1 MWRPFGEID
10 RTFTR
15 EMIRATF
22 RRNYFRNIM
31 KFAQVHFKVKNFIM
45 LFVAGVINAVGV
57 TLLLLPA
64 AFYDSGFSGISM
76 LIIQLLPGSVQQYVQ
91 LWVPLIVLN
100 LPVFL
105 FAMKRQGLEFTLYSL
120 FAILIYS
127 LSSLM
132 FQELVPTEYFTN
144 GVSIIGG
151 GEKIICAIFG
161 GALSG
166 IGSGM
171 AIRFGGTMDGM
182 ESLAVMFAKRLNL
195 SVGNFVLIF
204 NIFLYIII
212 GILAFT
218 NVIPNSGAQDFTPA
232 LYSIVA
238 YFVASKAVDFI
249 SDGLDQ
255 AKGAFIITSKYD
267 EVCRALSDEFGRGLT
282 VIDGRGYYSQTE
294 KQVIYCVINRFQVA
308 KLREVVS
315 KNDPMAF
322 VTLMDITDV
331 IGTSIKYSRVNE
343 SFLKQRKQV
352 HEAFE
357 EKNDKSSKYDNGEE
371 P

>member
-1 MWRPFGEID
+1 MRH
-10 RTFTR
+10 
-15 EMIRATF
+15 
-22 RRNYFRNIM
+22 
-31 KFAQVHFKVKNFIM
+31 VHFKVKNFIM
-45 LFVAGVINAVGV
+45 LFVAGVVNATGV

-64 AFYDSGFSGISM
+64 NFYDSGISGVSM
-76 LIIQLLPGSVQQYVQ
+76 LVIQLLPAGVRQFVQ
-91 LWVPLIVLN
+91 LWIPLIVLN
-100 LPVFL
+100 APVFL
-105 FAMKRQGLEFTLYSL
+105 FAMKKQGIEFTLYSL
-120 FAILIYS
+120 FAIMVYS
-127 LSSLM
+127 LSSLV
-132 FQELVPTEYFTN
+132 FEQVIPRFVPDFFSA
-144 GVSIIGG
+144 GSPIGG

-161 GALSG
+161 GLLSG

-171 AIRFGGTMDGM
+171 AIRYGGTMDGM
-182 ESLAVMFAKRLNL
+182 ESLAVMFAKKLNL

-204 NIFLYIII
+204 NIFLYILI
-212 GILAFT
+212 GILAFAGA
-218 NVIPNSGAQDFTPA
+218 VPNSGISDFTPA

-255 AKGAFIITSKYD
+255 AKGALIITSKYD
-267 EVCRALSDEFGRGLT
+267 GVCKALSDEFGRGLT
-282 VIDGRGYYSQTE
+282 VMEGRGYYSQSE

-315 KNDPMAF
+315 RNDPMAF

-343 SFLKQRKQV
+343 KLLKQRRQQM
-352 HEAFE
+352 ELQEQQEIAE
-357 EKNDKSSKYDNGEE
+357 EPKERVYKYDNGEE

>member
-1 MWRPFGEID
+1 
-10 RTFTR
+10 
-15 EMIRATF
+15 
-22 RRNYFRNIM
+22 M
-31 KFAQVHFKVKNFIM
+31 KSVHVHFRLKNFLM
-45 LFVAGVINAVGV
+45 LFVAGVINATGV
-57 TLLLLPA
+57 TLLLFPLN
-64 AFYDSGFSGISM
+64 FYDSGLSGVSM
-76 LIIQLLPGSVQQYVQ
+76 LIIQLLPTNVQRYVQ
-91 LWVPLIVLN
+91 LWIPLILLN
-100 LPVFL
+100 APVFL
-105 FAMKRQGLEFTLYSL
+105 FAMKKQGIEFTLYSV

-127 LSSLM
+127 LSSLV
-132 FQELVPTEYFTN
+132 FQEIIPAKYAGTSV
-144 GVSIIGG
+144 IGG
-151 GEKIICAIFG
+151 SDKLICAVFG
-161 GALSG
+161 GLLSG

-182 ESLAVMFAKRLNL
+182 ESLAVMFAKKLNL

-204 NIFLYIII
+204 NVFLYILI
-212 GILAFT
+212 GILAYT
-218 NVIPNSGAQDFTPA
+218 NVIPGVIADKRDFLPA

-255 AKGAFIITSKYD
+255 AKGALIITSRYHG
-267 EVCRALSDEFGRGLT
+267 VCRALSEEFGRGLT

-294 KQVIYCVINRFQVA
+294 KQIIYCVINRFQVA

-315 KNDPMAF
+315 RNDPMAF

-343 SFLKQRKQV
+343 KFLKQRRQV
-352 HEAFE
+352 REAFE
-357 EKNDKSSKYDNGEE
+357 ENGEEQRHRKYDNDEE

>member
-1 MWRPFGEID
+1 MYVK
-10 RTFTR
+10 
-15 EMIRATF
+15 F
-22 RRNYFRNIM
+22 RL
-31 KFAQVHFKVKNFIM
+31 KNFIM
-45 LFVAGVINAVGV
+45 LFIAGVVNAVGV
-57 TLLLLPA
+57 TLLLMPA
-64 AFYDSGFSGISM
+64 NFYDSGISGVSM
-76 LIIQLLPGSVQQYVQ
+76 LIIQLLPEHLQRYIQ
-91 LWVPLIVLN
+91 LWIPLLALN
-100 LPVFL
+100 TPVFL
-105 FAMKRQGLEFTLYSL
+105 LAAKRQGIEFTLYSL
-120 FAILIYS
+120 FVIMIYS
-127 LSSLM
+127 LSSLI
-132 FQELVPTEYFTN
+132 FQQLVPAEYFEN

-182 ESLAVMFAKRLNL
+182 ESLAVMFAKKINL
-195 SVGNFVLIF
+195 TVGNFVLIF
-204 NIFLYIII
+204 NVFLYILI
-212 GILAFT
+212 GILAFC
-218 NVIPNSGAQDFTPA
+218 NFIPSGAKDFTPA

-267 EVCRALSDEFGRGLT
+267 VVCRALSCQFGRGLT
-282 VIDGRGYYSQTE
+282 VMDGHGYYSQTPKE
-294 KQVIYCVINRFQVA
+294 IIYCVINRFQVA

-315 KNDPMAF
+315 QNDPLAF
-322 VTLMDITDV
+322 VTVMDISDV

-343 SFLKQRKQV
+343 KFIEEQGTIVNQSAATEESQYDN
-352 HEAFE
+352 FE
-357 EKNDKSSKYDNGEE
+357 E

>member
-1 MWRPFGEID
+1 MQRS
-10 RTFTR
+10 
-15 EMIRATF
+15 
-22 RRNYFRNIM
+22 
-31 KFAQVHFKVKNFIM
+31 QVHFKIKNFIW
-45 LFVAGVINAVGV
+45 LFIAGVINATGV
-57 TLLLLPA
+57 TLLLLPSY
-64 AFYDSGFSGISM
+64 FYDSGLSGVSM
-76 LIIQLLPGSVQQYVQ
+76 LIIQALPNSVQNYIQ
-91 LWVPLIVLN
+91 LWIPLILLN
-100 LPVFL
+100 APIFL
-105 FAMKRQGLEFTLYSL
+105 FAMKRQGIEFTLYSL
-120 FAILIYS
+120 FAIMIYS
-127 LSSLM
+127 LCSLV
-132 FQELVPTEYFTN
+132 FQQVIPKFVPNFFDN
-144 GVSIIGG
+144 GSPIGG

-161 GALSG
+161 GLLSG

-182 ESLAVMFAKRLNL
+182 ESLAVMFAKKINL

-204 NIFLYIII
+204 NIFLYILV
-212 GILAFT
+212 GVLAFA
-218 NVIPNSGAQDFTPA
+218 NVIPSETSDFTPA

-238 YFVASKAVDFI
+238 YFAASKAVDFI

-282 VIDGRGYYSQTE
+282 VMNAHGYYSQTE

-315 KNDPMAF
+315 QNDPVAF
-322 VTLMDITDV
+322 VTLMDISDV

-343 SFLKQRKQV
+343 SFLKQRKQIKD
-352 HEAFE
+352 AFDSKAE
-357 EKNDKSSKYDNGEE
+357 EIATQYDNDEE

>member
-1 MWRPFGEID
+1 
-10 RTFTR
+10 
-15 EMIRATF
+15 
-22 RRNYFRNIM
+22 M
-31 KFAQVHFKVKNFIM
+31 KFKHVNFKVKNFIM
-45 LFVAGVINAVGV
+45 LFIAGVINAVGV
-57 TLLLLPA
+57 TLLLFPA
-64 AFYDSGFSGISM
+64 NFYDSGISGVSM
-76 LIIQLLPGSVQQYVQ
+76 LIIQILPEAIQSYVQ
-91 LWVPLIVLN
+91 LWIPLIVLN
-100 LPVFL
+100 APIFL
-105 FAMKRQGLEFTLYSL
+105 FAMKRQGIEFTLYSL
-120 FAILIYS
+120 FAIMIYS

-132 FQELVPTEYFTN
+132 FQKLVPTEYFEN

-161 GALSG
+161 GLLSG

-204 NIFLYIII
+204 NIFLYIIV
-212 GILAFT
+212 GVLAFA
-218 NVIPNSGAQDFTPA
+218 NVIPSGTSDFTPA

-238 YFVASKAVDFI
+238 YFAASKAVDFI
-249 SDGLDQ
+249 ADGLDQ

-267 EVCRALSDEFGRGLT
+267 AVCQALSDEFGRGLT
-282 VIDGRGYYSQTE
+282 VIDGRGYYSQAE

-315 KNDPMAF
+315 RNDPVAF

-343 SFLKQRKQV
+343 NFLKQRKQIN
-352 HEAFE
+352 EAFGGKTE
-357 EKNDKSSKYDNGEE
+357 EIKRNYDNGEE

>member
-1 MWRPFGEID
+1 M
-10 RTFTR
+10 
-15 EMIRATF
+15 
-22 RRNYFRNIM
+22 M
-31 KFAQVHFKVKNFIM
+31 KIQGIHFKIKNFIL
-45 LFVAGVINAVGV
+45 LFAAGVVNATGV

-64 AFYDSGFSGISM
+64 NFYDSGLSGVSM
-76 LIIQLLPGSVQQYVQ
+76 LIVQLVQTYCPDYVASYIQL
-91 LWVPLIVLN
+91 WIPLILLN
-100 LPVFL
+100 APVFL
-105 FAMKRQGLEFTLYSL
+105 FAMKRQGIEFTLYSL
-120 FAILIYS
+120 FAIMIYS
-127 LSSLM
+127 LTSLV
-132 FQELVPTEYFTN
+132 FEQVVPRFLPDFFIN
-144 GVSIIGG
+144 GSPIGG
-151 GEKIICAIFG
+151 AEKIICAIFG
-161 GALSG
+161 GLLSG

-182 ESLAVMFAKRLNL
+182 ESLAVMFAKKLNL

-204 NIFLYIII
+204 NIFLYILV
-212 GILAFT
+212 GILAF
-218 NVIPNSGAQDFTPA
+218 SGAVPSSTSSDFTPA

-255 AKGAFIITSKYD
+255 AKGALIITSRYD
-267 EVCRALSDEFGRGLT
+267 AVCHALSDEFGRGLT
-282 VIDGRGYYSQTE
+282 VIEARGYYSQSE

-315 KNDPMAF
+315 RNDPVAF

-343 SFLKQRKQV
+343 KFLKQRRQMKESLENTETEPQPT
-352 HEAFE
+352 ER
-357 EKNDKSSKYDNGEE
+357 KSKYDNGEE

>member
-1 MWRPFGEID
+1 M
-10 RTFTR
+10 
-15 EMIRATF
+15 AAAHV
-22 RRNYFRNIM
+22 
-31 KFAQVHFKVKNFIM
+31 KFKVKNFIM
-45 LFVAGVINAVGV
+45 LFIAGLVNAVGV
-57 TLLLLPA
+57 TLLLLPSN
-64 AFYDSGFSGISM
+64 FYDSGISGVAM
-76 LIIQLLPGSVQQYVQ
+76 LIIQLLPDAARRYIQ
-91 LWVPLIVLN
+91 LWLPLILLN
-100 LPVFL
+100 APIFL
-105 FAMKRQGLEFTLYSL
+105 FAMKRQGTEFTLYSL
-120 FAILIYS
+120 FVIMIYS
-127 LSSLM
+127 LCSLL
-132 FQELVPTEYFTN
+132 FQNIIPQFVPDFFKN
-144 GVSIIGG
+144 GSPIGG

-161 GALSG
+161 GLLSG

-204 NIFLYIII
+204 NIFLY
-212 GILAFT
+212 LAVGVLAVF
-218 NVIPNSGAQDFTPA
+218 NVIPNSSASDFTPA
-232 LYSIVA
+232 LYSVVA

-255 AKGAFIITSKYD
+255 AKGAFIITSRQD
-267 EVCRALSDEFGRGLT
+267 VVCRALSREFGRGLT
-282 VIDGRGYYSQTE
+282 VMDGRGYYSKTD

-315 KNDPMAF
+315 RNDPLAF

-343 SFLKQRKQV
+343 KLLRQRRLED
-352 HEAFE
+352 EAAIE
-357 EKNDKSSKYDNGEE
+357 EQPRKRKYDNDEE

>member
-1 MWRPFGEID
+1 M
-10 RTFTR
+10 
-15 EMIRATF
+15 
-22 RRNYFRNIM
+22 
-31 KFAQVHFKVKNFIM
+31 HFKIKNFIM
-45 LFVAGVINAVGV
+45 LFVAGVVNAVGV
-57 TLLLLPA
+57 TLLLLPSNL
-64 AFYDSGFSGISM
+64 YDSGISGVSM
-76 LIIQLLPGSVQQYVQ
+76 LIIQILPANVHPYVQ
-91 LWVPLIVLN
+91 LWIPLIILN
-100 LPVFL
+100 APVFL
-105 FAMKRQGLEFTLYSL
+105 FAMKKQGIEFTLYSL
-120 FAILIYS
+120 FAIMIYS
-127 LSSLM
+127 LCSLI
-132 FQELVPTEYFTN
+132 FQQVIPKFVPGFFEN
-144 GVSIIGG
+144 GSPIGG

-182 ESLAVMFAKRLNL
+182 ESLAVMFAKKLNL

-204 NIFLYIII
+204 NIFLYILV
-212 GILAFT
+212 GILAFV
-218 NVIPNSGAQDFTPA
+218 NVVPSGASDFTPA

-255 AKGAFIITSKYD
+255 AKGAFIITSKYK
-267 EVCRALSDEFGRGLT
+267 EVCNALSEEFGRGLT
-282 VIDGRGYYSQTE
+282 VIDAYGYYSQTE

-315 KNDPMAF
+315 QKDPVAF

-343 SFLKQRKQV
+343 NFLKQRKQIK
-352 HEAFE
+352 EAFE
-357 EKNDKSSKYDNGEE
+357 SKAEEIRKEYDNDEE

>member
-1 MWRPFGEID
+1 MRH
-10 RTFTR
+10 
-15 EMIRATF
+15 
-22 RRNYFRNIM
+22 
-31 KFAQVHFKVKNFIM
+31 VHFKVKNFIM
-45 LFVAGVINAVGV
+45 LFVAGVVNATGV
-57 TLLLLPA
+57 TLLLLPSN
-64 AFYDSGFSGISM
+64 FYDSGISGVSM
-76 LIIQLLPGSVQQYVQ
+76 LVIQLLPAGARQFVQ
-91 LWVPLIVLN
+91 LWIPLIVLN
-100 LPVFL
+100 APVFL
-105 FAMKRQGLEFTLYSL
+105 FAMKKQGIEFTLYSL
-120 FAILIYS
+120 FAIMIYS
-127 LSSLM
+127 LSSLV
-132 FQELVPTEYFTN
+132 FAQVIPRFVPDFFSA
-144 GVSIIGG
+144 GSPIGG

-161 GALSG
+161 GLLSG

-182 ESLAVMFAKRLNL
+182 ESLAVMFAKKLNL

-204 NIFLYIII
+204 NIFLYILI

-218 NVIPNSGAQDFTPA
+218 GAVPNSGTSDFTPA

-238 YFVASKAVDFI
+238 YFVAGKAVDFI

-255 AKGAFIITSKYD
+255 AKGALIITSKYD
-267 EVCRALSDEFGRGLT
+267 GVCKALSDEFGRGLT
-282 VIDGRGYYSQTE
+282 VMEGRGYYSQSE

-315 KNDPMAF
+315 RNDPMAF

-343 SFLKQRKQV
+343 KLLKQRRQQM
-352 HEAFE
+352 ELQRQQEIAE
-357 EKNDKSSKYDNGEE
+357 EPKERVYKYDNGEE

>member
-1 MWRPFGEID
+1 MSF
-10 RTFTR
+10 
-15 EMIRATF
+15 
-22 RRNYFRNIM
+22 
-31 KFAQVHFKVKNFIM
+31 KQVHFKIKNFIM
-45 LFVAGVINAVGV
+45 LFIAGAINATGV
-57 TLLLLPA
+57 TLLLLPSN
-64 AFYDSGFSGISM
+64 FYDSGFSGVSM
-76 LIIQLLPGSVQQYVQ
+76 LVIQMLPESVQSYVQ
-91 LWVPLIVLN
+91 LWIPLLILN
-100 LPVFL
+100 VPVFL

-120 FAILIYS
+120 FAIMVYS
-127 LSSLM
+127 LCSLV
-132 FQELVPTEYFTN
+132 FQQIIPRFVPEFFEN
-144 GVSIIGG
+144 GSPIGG

-161 GALSG
+161 GLLSG

-204 NIFLYIII
+204 NVFLYVLV
-212 GILAFT
+212 GVLAFA
-218 NVIPNSGAQDFTPA
+218 NVIPSGTSDFTPA

-238 YFVASKAVDFI
+238 YFAASKAVDFI

-255 AKGAFIITSKYD
+255 AKGAFIITSKNK
-267 EVCRALSDEFGRGLT
+267 EVCNALSEEFGRGLT
-282 VIDGRGYYSQTE
+282 VIDARGFYSQAE

-315 KNDPMAF
+315 RNDPVAF
-322 VTLMDITDV
+322 VTLMDISDV

-343 SFLKQRKQV
+343 KFLKQRKQV
-352 HEAFE
+352 KEAFDSKAE
-357 EKNDKSSKYDNGEE
+357 EIARQYDNDEE